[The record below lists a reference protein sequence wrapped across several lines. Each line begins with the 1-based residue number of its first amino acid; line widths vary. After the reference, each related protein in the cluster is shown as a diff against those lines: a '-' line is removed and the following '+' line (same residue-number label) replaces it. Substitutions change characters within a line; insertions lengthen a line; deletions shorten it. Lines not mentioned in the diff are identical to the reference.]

1 MTGIYRATPLRTNPR
16 QRTVKAVYKTYI
28 DVIHFRKTDT
38 KRLRGREDEDPDD
51 DGVQRQTFTAERVE
65 QLKQLSQTPDVYERL
80 ARALGGCGLVMVG
93 MSTHTTSSTYTHLSR
108 THTHTHTHTHTQLP
122 VSTRMMTSRRAF
134 SCRCLEVRGR
144 TSRTPAGGSSEL
156 RSTSSSVETQGP
168 ASLSCCRCVS
178 VSLLESQVP
187 AC

>member
-65 QLKQLSQTPDVYERL
+65 QLKQLSQTPDIYERL
-80 ARALGGCGLVMVG
+80 ARALGGCGLVMVD
-93 MSTHTTSSTYTHLSR
+93 MSTHTTSSTCTPLSHAQCTFVL
-108 THTHTHTHTHTQLP
+108 THTHTHTHTHTAPSIYENDDIKKGILLQMFGGTRKDFQNAGRGKFRAEVNILLCGDPGTSKSQLLQ
-122 VSTRMMTSRRAF
+122 V
-134 SCRCLEVRGR
+134 
-144 TSRTPAGGSSEL
+144 
-156 RSTSSSVETQGP
+156 
-168 ASLSCCRCVS
+168 CVS
-178 VSLLESQVP
+178 VT
-187 AC
+187 A